1 MAGESVEIKGVLL
14 DQLGA
19 RFELVLEA
27 VTGFGLKLE
36 GLRDEV
42 QTQLAEVGRQIR
54 FLSDQIAE
62 NRRHVLS
69 FGEGIGAEVVRLAE
83 ALGKSRVEAREYAE
97 ASQRLIR
104 EEVGRAHDATRA
116 ALNSEITEIISR
128 IEARRAETRPQ
139 ITETARAGGRENWRT
154 GASRQGRE
162 GGTSDGAMA
171 EAAEAT
177 RRIEAELKR
186 THKILSD
193 LNRKFGRLDDR
204 VTIQSKDHE
213 QRLKKLERAS
223 NG

>member
-1 MAGESVEIKGVLL
+1 MAGESIERTGVLL

-19 RFELVLEA
+19 RFDLVLEA

-62 NRRHVLS
+62 NHRHVLS

-83 ALGKSRVEAREYAE
+83 ALGKSRVEARAYAE
-97 ASQRLIR
+97 ASQRLIH
-104 EEVGRAHDATRA
+104 EEVGQANEATRA
-116 ALNSEITEIISR
+116 ALSAEVAGISRQLAERGAEVRPEIT
-128 IEARRAETRPQ
+128 APGPRR
-139 ITETARAGGRENWRT
+139 GRETLRAAA
-154 GASRQGRE
+154 GRRGRQG
-162 GGTSDGAMA
+162 TADDGAIA
-171 EAAEAT
+171 EAAET
-177 RRIEAELKR
+177 SRRIEAELKR

-204 VTIQSKDHE
+204 MTVQSKNHE
-213 QRLKKLERAS
+213 QRLKKLERAG

>member
-1 MAGESVEIKGVLL
+1 MAGESVEITGVLL

-27 VTGFGLKLE
+27 VTGFGLKLD

-62 NRRHVLS
+62 NHRYVLS
-69 FGEGIGAEVVRLAE
+69 FGEGIVAEVVRLAE
-83 ALGKSRVEAREYAE
+83 ALGKSRVEAKAYAE

-104 EEVGRAHDATRA
+104 DEMGRTREATQAALSAEAGPWRGREILRA
-116 ALNSEITEIISR
+116 ASSR
-128 IEARRAETRPQ
+128 RTRQ
-139 ITETARAGGRENWRT
+139 SSSDNGAT
-154 GASRQGRE
+154 G
-162 GGTSDGAMA
+162 
-171 EAAEAT
+171 EAAEAAK
-177 RRIEAELKR
+177 RIEVELKR
-186 THKILSD
+186 THKLLTD

-204 VTIQSKDHE
+204 MTVQSKNHE